1 MVSIPHG
8 MLGRGAPAGRE
19 QQHGSESGSQQSERR
34 QREAQDQEE
43 QLRQAAQEKLRKILS
58 VSNILVGGDQE
69 GMLRSASPENR
80 H

>member
-1 MVSIPHG
+1 MECS
-8 MLGRGAPAGRE
+8 RGAPAGRE

-43 QLRQAAQEKLRKILS
+43 QLRAGSSRKAEKKILS